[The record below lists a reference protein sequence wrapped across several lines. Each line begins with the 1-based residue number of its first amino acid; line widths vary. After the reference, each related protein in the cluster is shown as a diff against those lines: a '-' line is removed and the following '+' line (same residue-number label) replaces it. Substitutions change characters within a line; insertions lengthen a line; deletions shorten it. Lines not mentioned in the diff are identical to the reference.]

1 MQFGGRRASTA
12 TEKDIGREEKTKTVG
27 MVVFVIHT
35 RGTERCRDCV
45 CDSKLLRLLHRS
57 FCFFTLRSRWV
68 STYNS
73 FTNCSLPA
81 SFPAGFAPGEQLRL
95 FL

>member
-35 RGTERCRDCV
+35 RGTEISVTVFAIRNFYVYCID
-45 CDSKLLRLLHRS
+45 RS
-57 FCFFTLRSRWV
+57 AFSR
-68 STYNS
+68 
-73 FTNCSLPA
+73 
-81 SFPAGFAPGEQLRL
+81 
-95 FL
+95 